1 MLMSGDLSNGN
12 LDSQAKNDVL
22 QNVPCSDAR
31 KALKSRAAHKEGFML
46 VFWGRGTRIGF
57 VNRVNASDSVHFISD
72 INKNSQKLLAHLIGF
87 SNSVCQRNVRTD
99 FISITLRKGMTGNYI
114 LHREP

>member
-1 MLMSGDLSNGN
+1 MSGDLSNGN
-12 LDSQAKNDVL
+12 LDSHAKPDVL

-31 KALKSRAAHKEGFML
+31 KALKSRAFHKEGFMP
-46 VFWGRGTRIGF
+46 VFWDPETRIGF
-57 VNRVNASDSVHFISD
+57 VNCINALDSIHFISD

-87 SNSVCQRNVRTD
+87 SNSVCQRNVRPD
-99 FISITLRKGMTGNYI
+99 FISITLRKGMTGNCI

>member
-1 MLMSGDLSNGN
+1 MSGDLSNGN
-12 LDSQAKNDVL
+12 VDSHAKSDVL

-31 KALKSRAAHKEGFML
+31 KALKSRAVHKEGFMP
-46 VFWGRGTRIGF
+46 VSWGRGTRIGF
-57 VNRVNASDSVHFISD
+57 VNCVNVSDSIYFIPD

-99 FISITLRKGMTGNYI
+99 FISITLRKGMTGNCI
-114 LHREP
+114 LHKEL

>member
-1 MLMSGDLSNGN
+1 MSGDLSNEN
-12 LDSQAKNDVL
+12 LDSHAKPDVL

-31 KALKSRAAHKEGFML
+31 KALKSRAVHKEGFMP
-46 VFWGRGTRIGF
+46 VFWDRETRIGF
-57 VNRVNASDSVHFISD
+57 VNCINALDSIHFISD

-87 SNSVCQRNVRTD
+87 SNSVCQRNVRPD
-99 FISITLRKGMTGNYI
+99 FISITLRKGMTGNCI

>member
-12 LDSQAKNDVL
+12 LDSHAKPDVL

-31 KALKSRAAHKEGFML
+31 KALKSRAVHKEGFMP
-46 VFWGRGTRIGF
+46 VFWDRETRIGF
-57 VNRVNASDSVHFISD
+57 VNCINALDSIHFISD

-87 SNSVCQRNVRTD
+87 SNSVCQRNVRPD
-99 FISITLRKGMTGNYI
+99 FISITLRKGMTGNCI